1 MKIDNSTSHDAKR
14 KKWPKG
20 QYCIYQKGSSCPAGM
35 ISGSLLW
42 DDENG
47 VNGSKNFRNGTLPKG
62 VYNHDTKI
70 FFCCQISGSYNVPI
84 ELPTDKPFYLLA
96 FRPHCQEVLNT
107 GHIMEFIEYATED
120 HNNHDKKSFPYPYG
134 ADFRNPRIHYCYYYY
149 EVDKPT
155 TSSFSTTADTNATWT
170 TTPSPT
176 RAKTTTTTGISTNTT
191 INVTTIVKTTST
203 TKPDGTSNSTLSV
216 FHAESTPFTIT
227 PSSTTTVEISTTDST
242 DQPRITGEAEPTDEN
257 IVRAARKQQDKT
269 KAVPS
274 YVIPVVF
281 SLLVLMAGVIVL
293 IHYHRKRRRNKIKI
307 EDPGRLSV
315 IYSTVDMKQEINR
328 NNNLLNTGDIIIGNK
343 TTLNRDFQ
351 GGGSNTYEEVKETQ
365 NPLYNLSTCL
375 SFNIYEELVDVSN
388 GANTG
393 RTQNKNSRKKNN
405 PAYESTEI
413 RNPRRKENP
422 AYESVDGVF
431 K

>member
-1 MKIDNSTSHDAKR
+1 MKTDNSTSHDAKR
-14 KKWPKG
+14 KKWPEG
-20 QYCIYQKGSSCPAGM
+20 EYCIYQKGSSCPAGM
-35 ISGSLLW
+35 NSGSLLW

-70 FFCCQISGSYNVPI
+70 FFCCQKSGSYNVPI

-120 HNNHDKKSFPYPYG
+120 HNNHNNKSFPYPYG

-149 EVDKPT
+149 K
-155 TSSFSTTADTNATWT
+155 
-170 TTPSPT
+170 
-176 RAKTTTTTGISTNTT
+176 
-191 INVTTIVKTTST
+191 
-203 TKPDGTSNSTLSV
+203 
-216 FHAESTPFTIT
+216 ESTPFTIT

-242 DQPRITGEAEPTDEN
+242 DQPRITGEVEPTDEN

-281 SLLVLMAGVIVL
+281 SLLVLTAGVIVL

-351 GGGSNTYEEVKETQ
+351 GRGPNTDEEVKETQ

-393 RTQNKNSRKKNN
+393 RTQNKNGRRKNN
-405 PAYESTEI
+405 PAYESIEI